1 MKIRTILTLGTLT
14 LALGFTACGQDNDET
29 AQLKDQVTQL
39 EQQIKEMQAASQNE
53 TPDNTQNDTLQEDPA
68 TATSAPA
75 ETSSATDTTAP
86 TETSPAAD
94 TQNAEQ
100 DQTPQYDVGTTDLSG
115 FSTRIDELEQQIK
128 DTTPTG
134 SVQEQGQQFGL
145 LKTEIDSIERELD
158 YAEDDLEAQYKSG
171 SLEAGTYRD
180 LDVEIEALED
190 RLGWCEDQL
199 ELLFGIDD

>member
-1 MKIRTILTLGTLT
+1 MKTKMILTIAALTVTSTL
-14 LALGFTACGQDNDET
+14 TACGAKKDKT
-29 AQLKDQVTQL
+29 AQLEDQVAQL

-53 TPDNTQNDTLQEDPA
+53 TPDDTQNDTLQEDPA

-75 ETSSATDTTAP
+75 ETSQATDTTAP

-158 YAEDDLEAQYKSG
+158 YAEDDLEVQYKSG

>member
-75 ETSSATDTTAP
+75 ETSQATDTTAP

-158 YAEDDLEAQYKSG
+158 YAEDDLEIQYKSG

-180 LDVEIEALED
+180 LDIEIEALED

>member
-100 DQTPQYDVGTTDLSG
+100 DQTPQYDVGTADLSG

>member
-1 MKIRTILTLGTLT
+1 MKTKMILTIAALTVTSTL
-14 LALGFTACGQDNDET
+14 TACGAKKDKT
-29 AQLKDQVTQL
+29 AQLEDQVAQ
-39 EQQIKEMQAASQNE
+39 
-53 TPDNTQNDTLQEDPA
+53 
-68 TATSAPA
+68 
-75 ETSSATDTTAP
+75 
-86 TETSPAAD
+86 
-94 TQNAEQ
+94 
-100 DQTPQYDVGTTDLSG
+100 
-115 FSTRIDELEQQIK
+115 LEQQIK

-158 YAEDDLEAQYKSG
+158 YAEDDLEVQYKSG